1 MANIGV
7 AQIVS
12 SAPLIDRVQ
21 SVHQGQGGTA
31 NPQVAEA
38 LVRKHARAKEQVE
51 PPPEAER
58 VANRDD
64 RRKRDDRGSKRED
77 DPATDSAQADD
88 DETSETPRKHID
100 ITA

>member
-31 NPQVAEA
+31 NPQVADA
-38 LVRKHARAKEQVE
+38 LIKKNARAAEQVQ
-51 PPPEAER
+51 PPPNAER
-58 VANRDD
+58 VTIRDEHPKRD
-64 RRKRDDRGSKRED
+64 EKERRHADEDENDETNEAPRKR
-77 DPATDSAQADD
+77 
-88 DETSETPRKHID
+88 ID

>member
-7 AQIVS
+7 AQIIS

-38 LVRKHARAKEQVE
+38 LIRKNARANEQVQ
-51 PPPEAER
+51 PSPTAER
-58 VANRDD
+58 VTIHDD
-64 RRKRDDRGSKRED
+64 RPKRED
-77 DPATDSAQADD
+77 KNRDRDTDDDD
-88 DETSETPRKHID
+88 DETNEAPRKRID

>member
-7 AQIVS
+7 AQIIS

-38 LVRKHARAKEQVE
+38 LIKKNARANEQVK
-51 PPPEAER
+51 PPPTAER
-58 VANRDD
+58 VTIRDERPKREGKD
-64 RRKRDDRGSKRED
+64 KGDGEDDEDDDTNEAPRKR
-77 DPATDSAQADD
+77 
-88 DETSETPRKHID
+88 ID

>member
-31 NPQVAEA
+31 NPQVADA
-38 LVRKHARAKEQVE
+38 LIKKNARAREQVQ
-51 PPPEAER
+51 PPPTAER
-58 VANRDD
+58 VAIRDE
-64 RRKRDDRGSKRED
+64 RPKRDDRERKHQGED
-77 DPATDSAQADD
+77 DEDQTDEA
-88 DETSETPRKHID
+88 PRKRID